1 MTNIAENRYYFDTN
15 ALLKYYNPLLKQFQ
29 EEEGILRIRRL
40 VSNSD
45 IPILI
50 SPMTS
55 LELVGKVTAFFRQH
69 LVNKKTLRTIT
80 THLRKDIGVNTTS
93 RPFEMVEL
101 PENVFRL
108 AETILLEQAKF
119 AISSNDALHLAIVKK
134 LPYVKAIMVTSDHSL
149 QRVCEQTQVP
159 FYDPEQDKL

>member
-1 MTNIAENRYYFDTN
+1 M
-15 ALLKYYNPLLKQFQ
+15 
-29 EEEGILRIRRL
+29 
-40 VSNSD
+40 
-45 IPILI
+45 
-50 SPMTS
+50 
-55 LELVGKVTAFFRQH
+55 ELVGKVTAFFRQH

-119 AISSNDALHLAIVKK
+119 AISSNDALHLAIVKNTI
-134 LPYVKAIMVTSDHSL
+134 LSVW
-149 QRVCEQTQVP
+149 
-159 FYDPEQDKL
+159 